1 MSLLRELGI
10 RQVVYIDDIL
20 VKADSEAQVRDYA
33 QTQIFLLEPLGPDSD
48 ISPRED
54 SEDTN
59 TGNRIPEDE
68 HPLTDQEASNPA
80 TKGKASSISN
90 NSSEESD
97 NSHSERSVTPPREKI
112 QLYRHSP
119 GRLCCQILQRDLVRA
134 LEWGEK
140 T

>member
-1 MSLLRELGI
+1 MMSLLRELGI
-10 RQVVYIDDIL
+10 WLVVYTDDIL
-20 VKADSEAQVRDYA
+20 VIADLEAQVRDYA
-33 QTQIFLLEPLGPDSD
+33 QTLIFLLEPLGPDPD

-68 HPLTDQEASNPA
+68 HPLTDQEASNPY

-97 NSHSERSVTPPREKI
+97 NSHSERSVTPPREKNSVA
-112 QLYRHSP
+112 Q
-119 GRLCCQILQRDLVRA
+119 A
-134 LEWGEK
+134 LPWSTVLPDITKRPSEGLGMG
-140 T
+140 